1 MASFSLQASSP
12 FGGSHEKTGGSRA
25 RKETRVRDALSRV
38 LSRPASLAII
48 EELARRLGIIGV
60 RGGLV
65 NRKHWLLLNWLYNL
79 GR

>member
-1 MASFSLQASSP
+1 MVSFSLEASSP
-12 FGGSHEKTGGSRA
+12 FDGSHEKTRESRA
-25 RKETRVRDALSRV
+25 KGDAIAKRV
-38 LSRPASLAII
+38 LSRLALLAIII

-65 NRKHWLLLNWLYNL
+65 NRKYWLLLNWLYNL